1 MDNKEVLIN
10 KLFNAVKETLNMYG
24 IKAEITQDQDYVDI
38 HDLKPEPLTI
48 NQTLNED
55 FNGVRIRFKKTGNKY
70 KNTMFIV
77 NHQYDSDI
85 EIFMALVKKIVF
97 IIILHLQAICRI
109 LFYNCL
115 FHLLDILPLLY
126 H

>member
-24 IKAEITQDQDYVDI
+24 IKAEITQDQDYVDV

-85 EIFMALVKKIVF
+85 EIFMALVKKIEE
-97 IIILHLQAICRI
+97 
-109 LFYNCL
+109 
-115 FHLLDILPLLY
+115 
-126 H
+126 